1 MSFKIKTIEEEDN
14 MDSNTAIKP
23 IAEIYDIEEFRL
35 KNFKWKRTVM

>member
-1 MSFKIKTIEEEDN
+1 MSFKIKAIEEDN
-14 MDSNTAIKP
+14 MDSNTAIKL